1 LNRRY
6 SLQGR
11 ERFARLYQQGRLW
24 SGAGLKIRYLQLPTD
39 NPLFAFSAPRAYGN
53 SVARNRARRVLREVV
68 RGQLAGWP
76 QGLYHFRIGKAE
88 QALSHCTAVELV
100 ANFRSTIDA

>member
-24 SGAGLKIRYLQLPTD
+24 SGAGLKIRYLQLPTAT
-39 NPLFAFSAPRAYGN
+39 PLFAFSAPRAYGN

-68 RGQLAGWP
+68 RHQLSGWP
-76 QGLYHFRIGKAE
+76 QGLYHFRIGKSERAMTHS
-88 QALSHCTAVELV
+88 AAIELV
-100 ANFRSTIDA
+100 ATFRSTIDA